1 MPPTVKSGS
10 PLTLN
15 TTINATPTNNHHTLI
30 SPSTHHGLS
39 PYILQ
44 NSSETNT
51 EQSYHAVQMASR
63 NYCFAH
69 NTYYVVSWCPSC
81 RFNI

>member
-1 MPPTVKSGS
+1 MPPIVKSGS

-15 TTINATPTNNHHTLI
+15 TIINAPATSAGHTLI
-30 SPSTHHGLS
+30 SPSMHHGLS

-44 NSSETNT
+44 TSSETNT

>member
-10 PLTLN
+10 PLTLSMIVN
-15 TTINATPTNNHHTLI
+15 TPPHNLL
-30 SPSTHHGLS
+30 SPPVQGLS

-44 NSSETNT
+44 NSSEAST